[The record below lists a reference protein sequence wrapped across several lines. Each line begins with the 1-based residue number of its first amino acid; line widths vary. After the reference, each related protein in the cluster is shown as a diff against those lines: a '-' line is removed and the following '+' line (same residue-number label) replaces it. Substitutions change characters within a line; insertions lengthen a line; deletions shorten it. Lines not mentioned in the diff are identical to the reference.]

1 MQEKDSPKPKLYDA
15 VKFMDKHFREN
26 VKVYMRRDSQ
36 SKHVPEVIE
45 GELVH
50 YDTRSGLLILN
61 TKEKHIIL
69 DNRGARSHLEISRG
83 KK

>member
-1 MQEKDSPKPKLYDA
+1 MQEKENTKPRLYDA
-15 VKFMDKHFREN
+15 VKFMNKHFKEK

-61 TKEKHIIL
+61 TKDKHIIL
-69 DNRGARSHLEISRG
+69 DNRGSRSHLEISRG
-83 KK
+83 K